1 MTGRPAGRWTDWV
14 LTVGFVDVS
23 FSVFYRQFRT
33 GDGGRV
39 VASLRVGG
47 VPGATVQVLADSIF
61 EFLPSGTDGGGVLS
75 VGVTSSVGARAVAL
89 AVSSRSRAGFSDF

>member
-1 MTGRPAGRWTDWV
+1 MGTDWV

-61 EFLPSGTDGGGVLS
+61 
-75 VGVTSSVGARAVAL
+75 
-89 AVSSRSRAGFSDF
+89 